1 MLRIIESNFLFSGQ
15 THARTYSGATVT
27 EIYSVKQPPTPPQK
41 EVMEVEEE
49 AERRYVLW
57 LQPLDEIEGSLWPT
71 KHVNVMNIID
81 MDLPHTH
88 THTKRG
94 RHFVRPRHFREGEP
108 QLTGAT
114 SELQY
119 NHNNNSNTEM

>member
-1 MLRIIESNFLFSGQ
+1 MLRIIESNFLFSGH
-15 THARTYSGATVT
+15 TNARTYSGATVT
-27 EIYSVKQPPTPPQK
+27 EIYSVKQPPTPPKK

-49 AERRYVLW
+49 AERWYVLR

-88 THTKRG
+88 THTQTRTP
-94 RHFVRPRHFREGEP
+94 FC
-108 QLTGAT
+108 
-114 SELQY
+114 
-119 NHNNNSNTEM
+119 

>member
-49 AERRYVLW
+49 AERRYVLR

-81 MDLPHTH
+81 MDLPRTH
-88 THTKRG
+88 TQNEDAILLGHVISARG
-94 RHFVRPRHFREGEP
+94 
-108 QLTGAT
+108 
-114 SELQY
+114 S
-119 NHNNNSNTEM
+119 HN